1 MASVAVVVVAAD
13 RGHFNWSLPL
23 AEALVTDDVVQKVE
37 YWTSEESQ
45 PWLGG
50 GLPPQVTL
58 GGSTGSFSQTKKLV
72 DVFTELSS
80 SGDTDEEGG
89 RALEEHFAQE
99 VQRRGV
105 APTLE
110 EALSKTTPPQEVQD
124 ALLHRLKMR
133 DVAIVVYEQTWC
145 SWAEAVAQ
153 KAAVPSIAFQPSYID
168 VFRHSAGCPPRAFQQ
183 TFNFGSEGMVYTLAS
198 CLRRHAPVPAGRH
211 AVGAILPRRRS
222 LAAALRSEDQDQE
235 LLTWLNLDGPPV
247 VYCSLGS
254 HMLSRVL
261 GPGSLTA
268 LVKGLLAVPCRVLFV
283 LSKTAREFA
292 DADSWCVNGSQ
303 GPQDP
308 EFAKLAV
315 EEKVKLPEWVNQ
327 PAVLAHHST
336 SLFLSHCGANS
347 LHEALACGR
356 PILALPFFDDQYYNA
371 AALVEAGCALRIA
384 KRPVEA
390 QQVTAA
396 VKKLL
401 SPDAKLAAEKLQ
413 QELVAEDGT
422 LQAAKWVAHVIAH
435 GNACADPLDP

>member
-303 GPQDP
+303 G
-308 EFAKLAV
+308 V
-315 EEKVKLPEWVNQ
+315 RRHRN
-327 PAVLAHHST
+327 
-336 SLFLSHCGANS
+336 
-347 LHEALACGR
+347 
-356 PILALPFFDDQYYNA
+356 
-371 AALVEAGCALRIA
+371 
-384 KRPVEA
+384 
-390 QQVTAA
+390 
-396 VKKLL
+396 
-401 SPDAKLAAEKLQ
+401 
-413 QELVAEDGT
+413 
-422 LQAAKWVAHVIAH
+422 
-435 GNACADPLDP
+435 